1 MTRPVGNPNI
11 ANTPNPGPTTPVGKL
26 VNSINKYK
34 NKPVGTQAI
43 INPDSMAAKVVDFD
57 KSTPEATKRSLEAYH
72 NFVDWALN
80 RKHPTKD
87 LTEIAKLEGLM
98 SMMEA
103 NLAKALERL
112 GKGEALSDKD
122 RKDMFLMKDT
132 LKDIHEM
139 KYGRKQVNVTAD
151 LKDIVDIML
160 EE

>member
-34 NKPVGTQAI
+34 NKPVGMQAV

-80 RKHPTKD
+80 RRNPTRE

-139 KYGRKQVNVTAD
+139 KYGRKQVNVNAD